1 MNDEVIAR
9 IQLMD
14 VLNDIESI
22 IHDLPLDELDEL
34 IDKLTLLYEQ
44 YSSKV
49 D

>member
-22 IHDLPLDELDEL
+22 IHDLPLNELDEL
-34 IDKLTLLYEQ
+34 IDEVTLLYEQ
-44 YSSKV
+44 YK
-49 D
+49 